1 MIPMIIIV
9 LVATAAAQ
17 VSATFCNLTE
27 ESGNHQCYGAVG
39 ECLSLHLTANR
50 AEERITLKKGDNR
63 ILNFQTGEDWRS
75 KLHQDYVNRSEFLNN
90 TTFRLDSVI
99 EDDSGDYQL
108 NIFNSE
114 GTQLRRVNMQL
125 EIQAPVSEPVL
136 SHLCLPHGETVVTC
150 SSEGD
155 GLQYSWTLNGQ
166 NLTRSVAYDHHQ
178 NSVIILKSDVTG
190 TLTCLVQNK
199 VSTSNSTIHL
209 LACQSNVRTVSFPQF
224 FSSQIRFVIVTVGI
238 ALAVGTLV
246 LLLAVFVGVNRLCG
260 KLRFGHNTSGC
271 SNDEGAAVVY
281 TEVFNK
287 RKREVNQKPTEMVEY
302 GEIKMAASVNEEE
315 SPKNQGDMEMTT
327 NQTYDTSFLTTFGR
341 T

>member
-1 MIPMIIIV
+1 MIPLIIIV

-17 VSATFCNLTE
+17 AGATFCNLTE

-50 AEERITLKKGDNR
+50 DEEKITLKKGDNR
-63 ILNFQTGEDWRS
+63 ILYFQTGEDWRS
-75 KLHQDYVNRSEFLNN
+75 KLNQDYVNRSEFFNN
-90 TTFRLDSVI
+90 GTFRLDGVI
-99 EDDSGDYQL
+99 EEDCGDYQL
-108 NIFNSE
+108 DIFNSE
-114 GTQLRRVNMQL
+114 GTKLRRVNMQL

-136 SHLCLPHGETVVTC
+136 SFLCLPHGESEVTC

-166 NLTRSVAYDHHQ
+166 NLTRSVAYDHYQ

-190 TLTCLVQNK
+190 TLTCMVQNK
-199 VSTSNSTIHL
+199 VSSSSSTIDL
-209 LACQSNVRTVSFPQF
+209 SLACPV
-224 FSSQIRFVIVTVGI
+224 FSSQFRFVIVTVAI

-260 KLRFGHNTSGC
+260 KLRFGHTTSGC

-281 TEVFNK
+281 AEVFNK
-287 RKREVNQKPTEMVEY
+287 RKTEVNQKATEMMEY
-302 GEIKMAASVNEEE
+302 GEVKMAASLNEEE
-315 SPKNQGDMEMTT
+315 SPKNQGDLEMTT
-327 NQTYDTSFLTTFGR
+327 NQTYDTSSLTTFGR

>member
-1 MIPMIIIV
+1 MIPLIIKV
-9 LVATAAAQ
+9 LVVTAAAQ

-27 ESGNHQCYGAVG
+27 ESGNHQCYGSVG
-39 ECLSLHLTANR
+39 ESLSLHLTANR
-50 AEERITLKKGDNR
+50 AEEKITLKKGDNR
-63 ILNFQTGEDWRS
+63 ILYIKTGEDWRS

-90 TTFRLDSVI
+90 GTFRLDSVI

-108 NIFNSE
+108 DIFNSE
-114 GTQLRRVNMQL
+114 GTKLRVVNMQL

-136 SHLCLPHGETVVTC
+136 SHLCLHHGETMVTC
-150 SSEGD
+150 SSERD

-166 NLTRSVAYDHHQ
+166 NLTRSVAYVHYQ
-178 NSVIILKSDVTG
+178 NTTTSVIILKSDVTG
-190 TLTCLVQNK
+190 TLTCMVQNK
-199 VSTSNSTIHL
+199 VSSSNSTIHL
-209 LACQSNVRTVSFPQF
+209 LACPV
-224 FSSQIRFVIVTVGI
+224 FSSQIHFVIVTVAI

-246 LLLAVFVGVNRLCG
+246 LLLAVFVGINRLCG
-260 KLRFGHNTSGC
+260 KLRFLHTTSGC

-287 RKREVNQKPTEMVEY
+287 RKREVNQKATEMVEY
-302 GEIKMAASVNEEE
+302 GEIKMAASLNEEE
-315 SPKNQGDMEMTT
+315 SPKNQRDMEMTT